1 MRPLRKQDKPGQLAF
16 PQKWFHSGE
25 EVNSCLKHNVVL
37 SLSFAPARKRGIRLP
52 ANTVEGMTDII
63 IVDQP
68 GSLTTFLGKFAEY
81 MHVIA

>member
-1 MRPLRKQDKPGQLAF
+1 MLYLT
-16 PQKWFHSGE
+16 
-25 EVNSCLKHNVVL
+25 
-37 SLSFAPARKRGIRLP
+37 LSFAHSRKRGIHLP
-52 ANTVEGMTDII
+52 ANTVEGMTEII

>member
-1 MRPLRKQDKPGQLAF
+1 MLYLT
-16 PQKWFHSGE
+16 
-25 EVNSCLKHNVVL
+25 
-37 SLSFAPARKRGIRLP
+37 LSFGPARKRGIRLP
-52 ANTVEGMTDII
+52 ANTVEEMTDII